1 MVREGSVGLFIIF
14 GIAVFAGLSVWL
26 KGLEIAKNAY
36 SFQVQFTN
44 ANNMK
49 KGAAVR
55 YRGFEVGKIIDVDPG
70 PNGVDVTVEITAPNL
85 KIPKDSLIEA
95 NQAGLIGETSIDI
108 MPRIDLP
115 SEAQNLDPLTENCN
129 PEIIICA
136 NDNLNGQIGVSFDL
150 LLRSTSKLTDLY
162 TDPVFFANLNNTAKN
177 AGLAAGEIANLS
189 KELTLL
195 SKAVRNEIKTFSTA
209 ADSIS
214 EAADKTSDQLT
225 VTANKID
232 TTVES
237 FGNTAEE
244 LNLLTKNLNGLVGEN
259 RTNIQATLNN
269 ISNSSKT
276 LSDTSKKL
284 DTLLATSN
292 KTMTK
297 VNKTLDQIDL
307 EKTVQNLE
315 VLTTNAAE
323 ASANLRDI
331 SKSVNDPN
339 NILLLQ
345 QTLDAA
351 RVTFENAQKITSDLD
366 QLTGDPQ
373 FRTNL
378 LNLVNGLSD
387 LVSSA
392 ENLETQIETAQVLES
407 LMTEKE
413 IVKTTDKTDKK

>member
-1 MVREGSVGLFIIF
+1 MLREGSVGLLIIF
-14 GIAVFAGLSVWL
+14 GVLVFAGLSVWL

-36 SFQVQFTN
+36 SFNVQFTN

-70 PNGVDVTVEITAPNL
+70 PNGVNVTVEITAPNL
-85 KIPKDSLIEA
+85 KIPKDALIEA

-115 SEAQNLDPLTENCN
+115 SEAQNLQPSSESCN
-129 PEIIICA
+129 PEVIICA
-136 NDNLNGQIGVSFDL
+136 NDQLNGQIGVSFDL

-177 AGLAAGEIANLS
+177 AGIAAGEIAALS

-209 ADSIS
+209 ANSIT
-214 EAADKTSDQLT
+214 EVADKTSDQLT
-225 VTANKID
+225 VTVDKID
-232 TTVES
+232 TTVEQ
-237 FGNTAEE
+237 FGDTAQEI
-244 LNLLTKNLNGLVGEN
+244 NLLTKNLNGLVSEN
-259 RTNIQATLNN
+259 RNNIQATLNN
-269 ISNSSKT
+269 ISNSSRT

-284 DTLLATSN
+284 DTLLTTSN
-292 KTMTK
+292 ETMIK
-297 VNKTLDQIDL
+297 VNQTLDQVDL
-307 EKTVQNLE
+307 EKTVENLE
-315 VLTTNAAE
+315 VLTANAAE

-339 NILLLQ
+339 NIVLLQ

-373 FRTNL
+373 FRINL
-378 LNLVNGLSD
+378 LNLVNGLSK

-392 ENLETQIETAQVLES
+392 ENLETQIKTAQVLES
-407 LMTEKE
+407 LIAQKE
-413 IVKTTDKTDKK
+413 IVKNTDKIKQK